1 MYGYKVYINLFL
13 YKIGLKHILPSAIIN
28 HKPIKESG
36 EKLVKYD
43 DVFVRESVAHMLD
56 KATGLLPNGYSFKI
70 LCGYRSHQE
79 QQKNW
84 DNGIKKLIKQY
95 PNLSISEIENLNR
108 KMNADPRNGFGP
120 HQTGGAIDI
129 TLLYKN
135 KPVDMG
141 GEYMSDIHSKTYS
154 KNITNIQKTNRKFL
168 IDALDTVGFQNYP
181 NEWWHWSFGDRAYA
195 AYKNKSFAIYGK
207 I

>member
-1 MYGYKVYINLFL
+1 M
-13 YKIGLKHILPSAIIN
+13 
-28 HKPIKESG
+28 
-36 EKLVKYD
+36 
-43 DVFVRESVAHMLD
+43 FVRESVANMLCE
-56 KATGLLPNGYSFKI
+56 ATKLLPCDYSFKI
-70 LCGYRSHQE
+70 LCGYRSQQE

-84 DNGIKKLIKQY
+84 DNGIKTLKEQY

-141 GEYMSDIHSKTYS
+141 SEYMSNINSKTYC
-154 KNITNIQKTNRKFL
+154 KNLTNIQKTNRKIL
-168 IDALDTVGFQNYP
+168 VDALDTVGFQNYP

-195 AYKNKSFAIYGK
+195 TYKSKPFAIYGK
-207 I
+207 V